1 MLHRELDM
9 TEVTPWTVASQA
21 PLFMGFS
28 RRAYWSMWPRPP
40 PGDLSDPGIKLTP
53 LMSPALAGEF
63 FITSATWEVLKDP
76 IGKKKKKTKNL
87 HF

>member
-1 MLHRELDM
+1 MTEQQQIFRHYSPLLHKELNM

-28 RRAYWSMWPRPP
+28 RRAYWSVWPRPP

-63 FITSATWEVLKDP
+63 F
-76 IGKKKKKTKNL
+76 
-87 HF
+87 FFFFF